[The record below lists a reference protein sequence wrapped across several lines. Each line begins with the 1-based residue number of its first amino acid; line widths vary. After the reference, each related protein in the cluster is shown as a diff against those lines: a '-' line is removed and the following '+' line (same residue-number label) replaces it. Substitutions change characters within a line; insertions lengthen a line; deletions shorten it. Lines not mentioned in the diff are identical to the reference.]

1 MNSPLHTLHD
11 GSTLHVMSAQALIQ
25 VPVWKGNRI
34 LDTVHADSIQ
44 KAVGSNV
51 QRLDSGYRII
61 YIEEG
66 DAAGKTIYQPYLIDG
81 QHRAE
86 VLRRHFTESLCE
98 PDFPVLVTVYQVD
111 NESKA
116 IAFFNAINHCKPQ
129 MWRLDPNL
137 IINKYVEALVKRFGS
152 DKKKLFL
159 RPGTTRRPYLSVDTV
174 RFGLRLSIED
184 LKQTDEEVAAFVE
197 AVDRWNKKELA
208 EATMRL
214 AAGGGIRDVVSLERA
229 VEVGFMP
236 AFDGTHRWIWE
247 SLGDA

>member
-1 MNSPLHTLHD
+1 MNPPLHTLHD

-25 VPVWKGNRI
+25 IPVWKGNRI

-44 KAVGSNV
+44 KAIGSHI

-66 DAAGKTIYQPYLIDG
+66 DAAGKTVHQPYLIDG

-86 VLRRHFTESLCE
+86 VVRRHFTESLCE

-129 MWRLDPNL
+129 VWRLDPNL
-137 IINKYVEALVKRFGS
+137 LINQYVDALVKRYGS
-152 DKKKLFL
+152 DKKNRFI

-174 RFGLRLSIED
+174 RIGLRLSVEH

-197 AVDRWNKKELA
+197 AVDRWNTKELA
-208 EATMRL
+208 EAALRL
-214 AAGGGIRDVVSLERA
+214 AAGGGLRDVGSLERA
-229 VEVGFMP
+229 VEVGFML
-236 AFDGTHRWIWE
+236 AFDGTHRWIRE
-247 SLGDA
+247 CLG